1 MKLRKKMPTYNFR
14 NKDTGEEFE
23 VLMRISELDKYKE
36 DNPHME
42 QFLKAPPR
50 LVSMVGGLHSRT
62 DDGFKDVLNKIK
74 SGSGKNNTIK
84 TK

>member
-1 MKLRKKMPTYNFR
+1 MKLGKKMPTYNFR

-36 DNPHME
+36 DNPHMK
-42 QFLKAPPR
+42 QFLKVPPR
-50 LVSMVGGLHSRT
+50 LVSMVGNLHSRT

-74 SGSGKNNTIK
+74 SSSGQNNTIK